1 MADAPAWLAQ
11 LPPPPV
17 IDRFLFEQPIAL
29 VVVLVAL
36 GGASAYA
43 LISRGQTRW
52 GMAALVAACLLA
64 GGAFLTSRVVTT
76 PREQATA
83 VVERFLESVRTAD
96 GPAADAL
103 LEPDVEFATGG
114 SIVDTLARES
124 LVSTIDRFDQF
135 EIKEWSSQI
144 LGAVQDGP
152 RLVRVHASV
161 RVISRR
167 DLGYPWP
174 TTWLFTLRHEPA
186 DTGPGTWRVARMNCL
201 TIFGKPA
208 DDSWIRYAQSP
219 NW

>member
-1 MADAPAWLAQ
+1 MADAPALLAQ
-11 LPPPPV
+11 LPPPPA
-17 IDRFLFEQPIAL
+17 IERFLFEQPAAL
-29 VVVLVAL
+29 VIVLAAL
-36 GGASAYA
+36 GAATAYA
-43 LISRGQTRW
+43 LISRGKTRW
-52 GMAALVAACLLA
+52 GVAALIAGLLLA
-64 GGAFLTSRVVTT
+64 GGAFLTSRLVTT

-83 VVERFLESVRTAD
+83 AVERFLESVRTAD

-103 LEPDVEFATGG
+103 LEHDVEFATGD
-114 SIVDTLARES
+114 SVADALARDT
-124 LVSTIDRFDQF
+124 LVSTIDRFDEF
-135 EIKEWSSQI
+135 EIKEWASQI

-161 RVISRR
+161 RVASKR

-174 TTWLFTLRHEPA
+174 TTWMFTLRHQPA
-186 DTGPGTWRVARMNCL
+186 DTGPGTWRIARMNCL